1 MLKLKN
7 SDFTPEVIEKICEIL
22 NKGDEAHIKREK
34 DNVVVVKIKRE
45 CLIKSQ
51 IGYKQPV
58 AKATDNKN
66 NREVV

>member
-1 MLKLKN
+1 MKLTTN
-7 SDFTPEVIEKICEIL
+7 DFTPEVIQIMCDIL

-51 IGYKQPV
+51 IGYK
-58 AKATDNKN
+58 
-66 NREVV
+66 